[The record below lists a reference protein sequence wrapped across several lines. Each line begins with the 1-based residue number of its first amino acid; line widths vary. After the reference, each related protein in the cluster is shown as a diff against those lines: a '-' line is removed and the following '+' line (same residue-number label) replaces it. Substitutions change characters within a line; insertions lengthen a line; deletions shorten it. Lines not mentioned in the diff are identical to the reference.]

1 MAAVTAT
8 ARAGDGSTAA
18 ADEQLSLPS
27 AERVVP
33 ASAGPDTPTTSLGTL
48 LMIAADFMVLAA
60 MVAAYFAVKDGSAS
74 WPPKGV
80 SVGTYIPT
88 IVTITAIMSAFS
100 VQWGLYSSRRNDQ
113 RNATI
118 GMGMTV
124 VLGLAMANAEW
135 LAFTRSGFSVADHAY
150 GTFYYLLIGFHL
162 VHVVAATLLVVLVAG
177 RAVAGHFS
185 RDRHEPVRA
194 VTIFFHYTNAVWFVV
209 VTVLFLLSKNH
220 A

>member
-1 MAAVTAT
+1 MAATAT
-8 ARAGDGSTAA
+8 ARPDAG

-27 AERVVP
+27 AERAAP

-48 LMIAADFMVLAA
+48 LIIAADAMVLAGIL
-60 MVAAYFAVKDGSAS
+60 AAYFAVKDGSAA

-88 IVTITAIMSAFS
+88 MVTITAVMSAFS
-100 VQWGLYSSRRNDQ
+100 VQWGLYAGRRNDQ
-113 RNATI
+113 RNAAM

-124 VLGLAMANAEW
+124 FLGLAMANAEW
-135 LAFTRSGFSVADHAY
+135 LAFTRSEFSVADHAY

-162 VHVVAATLLVVLVAG
+162 VHVVAATILLILVGG
-177 RAVAGHFS
+177 RALAGHFS

-209 VTVLFLLSKNH
+209 VTVLFLISKNH
-220 A
+220 G

>member
-8 ARAGDGSTAA
+8 TRSAETAG

-27 AERVVP
+27 AERVAP

-48 LMIAADFMVLAA
+48 LIIAADAMVLAGI
-60 MVAAYFAVKDGSAS
+60 VAAYFAVRDGSAS

-88 IVTITAIMSAFS
+88 MVTITAVMSAFS
-100 VQWGLYSSRRNDQ
+100 VQWGLYASRRNDQ
-113 RNATI
+113 RNAAI
-118 GMGMTV
+118 GMAMTV
-124 VLGLAMANAEW
+124 FLGLAMANAEW

-150 GTFYYLLIGFHL
+150 GTFYYLLVGFHL
-162 VHVVAATLLVVLVAG
+162 VHVLAATMLLILVAG
-177 RAVAGHFS
+177 RALAGHFS

-220 A
+220 S